1 MSTIIETELQLYD
14 ISQAQIMRRDYVCS
28 RCWGHLEYYAVKSR
42 HVVQVAC
49 PHCGVGYGFVTRRYS
64 ERRQSE
70 SIGELREARHN
81 LAGLI
86 PDHHHPKSEAETI
99 RELVGGA
106 S

>member
-1 MSTIIETELQLYD
+1 MSTIIENESQIYD
-14 ISQAQIMRRDYVCS
+14 VTQAQVIRRDYVCAH
-28 RCWGHLEYYAVKSR
+28 CWGHLEYYALKNSR
-42 HVVQVAC
+42 LVQVAC
-49 PHCGVGYGFVTRRYS
+49 PNCGPGQGLVTKSYS

-70 SIGELREARHN
+70 SIGELREARRN

-86 PDHHHPKSEAETI
+86 PDRHHPKSEAETI